1 MKSTVLL
8 VVASIH
14 LGGSYYN
21 QTSLSSVLSTFEAQ
35 LTVPRRKEAEQ
46 TAHVTT
52 TAPAATPLLRADDT
66 WKDMPADATLTPAD
80 ATPTPATVASVDTSS
95 TAIQVLA
102 DNSSEDEPADATL
115 LPANV
120 ASVDTSSAAIQ
131 VDKES
136 SAKSTSAAVTKLLAE
151 TSTMST
157 EPAVTRSTTKVS
169 TSSAR
174 LPQEREGLP
183 QEREGLPQERGG
195 LPQEREGLP
204 QQREVGQVENTAPR
218 AALPSH
224 VVANS
229 GSSHVWTYKEVS
241 LVAHLSQVLWLCA
254 LTGISTYFIGA
265 QALLW
270 RAVEN
275 LRRARA

>member
-21 QTSLSSVLSTFEAQ
+21 QTALSSVLSKFEAQ
-35 LTVPRRKEAEQ
+35 LTIPRRKDAEQ
-46 TAHVTT
+46 TAPVTS
-52 TAPAATPLLRADDT
+52 TAPAATPLLRAGNST
-66 WKDMPADATLTPAD
+66 VEEPTVSTLLST
-80 ATPTPATVASVDTSS
+80 TVASVDESS
-95 TAIQVLA
+95 TEFQVIA
-102 DNSSEDEPADATL
+102 GNSTVGEPTDSTL
-115 LPANV
+115 LSTTV
-120 ASVDTSSAAIQ
+120 ASVDKSTTESQVIADNFTVNEPAESTLLSVNVTPVDKSSTAVIL

-136 SAKSTSAAVTKLLAE
+136 SAKSTT
-151 TSTMST
+151 T
-157 EPAVTRSTTKVS
+157 AVTRSATKVS

-174 LPQEREGLP
+174 VPQERA
-183 QEREGLPQERGG
+183 
-195 LPQEREGLP
+195 GLP
-204 QQREVGQVENTAPR
+204 QQSEVGQNENTAPR
-218 AALPSH
+218 AVH

-275 LRRARA
+275 LRRARAPAVHV